1 MSPDAPRRRRSHPL
15 LLRIAA
21 GAIALLGLAIAMLE
35 LRLLA
40 DVVDDAVIGDFYTP
54 PSAVPPGA
62 PGSLVRVE
70 AMPGAPLDAL
80 AWRILYRSTDLNGED
95 VVVSGLVIAP
105 AGPVP
110 PGGRTVVSWGH
121 PTTGTAPDCA
131 PSRFVDPFLS
141 VEGLRML
148 LDRGFVVAY
157 TDYAGMGLPG
167 QDSYLV
173 GATEGRNVLDAARA
187 AAAIPQAGANRELVL
202 WGHSQGGQ
210 AVLFAAQ
217 QAADYAPELDLLAV
231 AVAAPAAD
239 LGALLNA
246 HLDDVSGV
254 TIGSYA
260 FAAYAQ
266 VYLLTDMEELHRLA
280 GPVIGSFTSADPS
293 TTEPWATLLEQ
304 NSAGGVGF
312 DAPLFVAQG
321 LRDALVVPED
331 TQGFVAGERA
341 LGIEVE
347 YHEVGW
353 ADHGT
358 IAYAALPALSAW
370 LDRVLPPPG
379 R

>member
-1 MSPDAPRRRRSHPL
+1 
-15 LLRIAA
+15 
-21 GAIALLGLAIAMLE
+21 
-35 LRLLA
+35 
-40 DVVDDAVIGDFYTP
+40 
-54 PSAVPPGA
+54 
-62 PGSLVRVE
+62 
-70 AMPGAPLDAL
+70 MPGAPLDAL

-266 VYLLTDMEELHRLA
+266 VYADTPGVDLDAILTPQAIAILPEMNELCLLTDMEELHRLA

-304 NSAGGVGF
+304 NSAGGGGF